1 MKNEIKNET
10 VGLPFFSVIITTYN
24 RASLLKRALD
34 SLIAQTE
41 TDWEA
46 IIVDDD
52 STDGDELVEVFTESD
67 EDGDELVEVVS

>member
-46 IIVDDD
+46 IIVDDGSID
-52 STDGDELVEVFTESD
+52 NTAFAVLPYLAKGSKIT
-67 EDGDELVEVVS
+67 